1 MRGVCVICLVLCGMF
16 AAVCATGHSTPAVS
30 AQKIH
35 VSSVS
40 DISTSCGE
48 LLGLSEDISLSVD
61 PGSCVLYGSGLESYY
76 YLRVGELKSTGGAGE
91 PELPMKVIRLVIPGQ
106 NHVLG
111 VKVNSGSFAEFKEP
125 LRIVPVSQVAEW
137 RIGGSKPELIP
148 DPKIY
153 GSDSYFPGRLVSF
166 DWGCDNKNTYVYV
179 RIFPVQ
185 YRPLSGKAL
194 LLTEASVSVY
204 YTPRPSQPRA
214 SLAVPFDDQCVI
226 ICPDEFMVA
235 AETLEAFHEGQES
248 ITTYIA
254 TNEWI
259 DSTYTAVKD
268 TPPWDGYA
276 YEQPGTIQGYDYTL
290 AKKIVAFMRDTLAH
304 PNLRY
309 ISIIGDAEKVP
320 PSYYFKFGSG
330 SPVEGWIPSDLLY
343 VSPDFDY
350 VLNYCSGRIVASDIL
365 EATHAVMK
373 ARDWHASAA
382 WSWFKNTAVTG
393 GVPFD
398 TPYYIGELITSDVV
412 NRNAFN
418 GHDVTKLYYT
428 DNNFTESVCDDYLRG
443 DASEDCGIFFQIS
456 HGSGPAIYYDDG
468 SNITANELMAYP
480 AHTNVPIIASV
491 ACDCGAWDTDLVSAL
506 GFSMSFGEG
515 VLKSDAA
522 GIAYFGGARSNA
534 GSPSWYIDNGN
545 LIITRDWY
553 MSELLTYVWDAYHHG
568 APALGDMHWAAFDSF
583 LVNNDMSTYTW
594 NRKTYFEA
602 ILIGDPAL
610 QIPAQVSGSNYTLP
624 QLEAQNPE
632 YVNSTS
638 YPVFHNTAQ
647 ETILVVSNTD
657 SPGASIKLMDALTRS
672 TALDVENFPSGP
684 FEYEFTPGTGPRY
697 YLVRTVADDWKE
709 GWMYLYNGVLIA
721 VDGDT
726 LDWRRAGISPA
737 AEDPDDFEPQ
747 DLEITDLYVAND
759 GLYWYFGFPALW
771 ETMSHASYG
780 IALDYTGGGYV
791 GVQGTDRD
799 GLGNWITFDSTHAVD
814 AEVYVFPYYDF
825 GVILFWLGSG
835 WSSYYSIENMGGVM
849 MFDLDNAH
857 FCEIAIPNSVIG
869 DPDCI
874 DLTLFSSGMGN
885 FLNDWQPAQD
895 ASPSDPATYNTPH
908 WGQSWANTLTQFVR
922 VCKTGIEEQEGVML
936 RREAVFGLSQP
947 SPNPFRDVCSI
958 RFTVPNRGAVE
969 LNIYDSAGRLIS
981 TPIKGT
987 VAFGSHV
994 FYWDGTG
1001 PDGHKLPSGIYFA
1014 RLDFEGNSK
1023 TAKLLKLR

>member
-1 MRGVCVICLVLCGMF
+1 MTAVRLIALILCGML
-16 AAVCATGHSTPAVS
+16 AAVCAGGHSIPAVS
-30 AQKIH
+30 AQK
-35 VSSVS
+35 VDLLSVP
-40 DISTSCGE
+40 DISSSCGE
-48 LLGLSEDISLSVD
+48 FLGLVKNVEVSLD
-61 PGSCVLYGSGLESYY
+61 PGSCRLYGSGLEDYY
-76 YLRVGELKSTGGAGE
+76 YLKVGELKPTGGAGK
-91 PELPMKVIRLVIPGQ
+91 PELPMKVVKLVIPGQ
-106 NHVLG
+106 NRILG
-111 VKVNSGSFAEFKEP
+111 VKVNSGTFASFEKP
-125 LRIVPVSQVAEW
+125 LRIVPVPQVAEW
-137 RIGGSKPELIP
+137 RIGGGKPELIP
-148 DPKIY
+148 DPEIY
-153 GSDSYFPGRLVSF
+153 GSDAYFPGKLVSF

-179 RIFPVQ
+179 RVFPVQ
-185 YRPLSGKAL
+185 YRPLSGNAL
-194 LLTEASVSVY
+194 FLTEASVSVY
-204 YTPRPSQPRA
+204 YTPKSSQPRG
-214 SLAVPFDDQCVI
+214 SLAAPFDDQCVI
-226 ICPDEFMVA
+226 ICPDEFMAA
-235 AETLEAFHEGQES
+235 AETLEIFHESQEG
-248 ITTYIA
+248 ITTHIA

-259 DSTYTAVKD
+259 DLTYAAVPD
-268 TPPWDGYA
+268 TPQWDGYA
-276 YEQPGTIQGYDYTL
+276 YEQPGSIQGYDYTL

-365 EATHAVMK
+365 EAMHAVTK
-373 ARDWHASAA
+373 TRDWYSSAD

-398 TPYYIGELITSDVV
+398 TPYYIGELITSDAV

-418 GHDVTKLYYT
+418 GHVVSKLYYI

-443 DASEDCGIFFQIS
+443 DASGDCGIFYQIS

-468 SNITANELMAYP
+468 SNITAGELMSYP
-480 AHTNVPIIASV
+480 AHTNVPVIASV

-522 GIAYFGGARSNA
+522 GIGYFGGARSNA

-568 APALGDMHWAAFDSF
+568 APTLGEMHWAAYDSF
-583 LVNNDMSTYTW
+583 LINNDMSTYTW
-594 NRKTYFEA
+594 NRKTYFGA

-610 QIPAQVSGSNYTLP
+610 KVPGQISGSNYTLP

-638 YPVFHNTAQ
+638 YPVFHNTTQ
-647 ETILVVSNTD
+647 ETVSVVSNTD
-657 SPGASIKLMDALTRS
+657 SPGATTKLMDALARS
-672 TALDVENFPSGP
+672 TALDAENFSSGP
-684 FEYEFTPGTGPRY
+684 FEYNFTPGTGSKY

-721 VDGDT
+721 VDGDS
-726 LDWRRAGISPA
+726 LDWNRAGISPA

-771 ETMSHASYG
+771 DTMRRASYG
-780 IALDYTGGGYV
+780 IALDYSAGGYV
-791 GVQGTDRD
+791 GTQGTDRD
-799 GLGNWITFDSTHAVD
+799 GLGNWITFDSAHAVD
-814 AEVYVFPYYDF
+814 AEIYFFPYYDF

-835 WSSYYSIENMGGVM
+835 WSSYYYVEDMGGVM

-857 FCEIAIPNSVIG
+857 FGEIAIPNSLIG

-874 DLTLFSSGMGN
+874 DLILFSSGMGN

-908 WGQSWANTLTQFVR
+908 WGQGWANTLTQFLR
-922 VCKTGIEEQEGVML
+922 VCKTGIEE
-936 RREAVFGLSQP
+936 REDVISRADKVFAVSQP

-958 RFTVPNRGAVE
+958 RFTVPNKGAIK
-969 LNIYDSAGRLIS
+969 LNIYDSVGRLIS
-981 TPIKGT
+981 MPIKGT
-987 VAFGSHV
+987 VASGSHV
-994 FYWDGTG
+994 FHWDGTG
-1001 PDGHKLPSGIYFA
+1001 TNGESLANGIYFA
-1014 RLDFEGNSK
+1014 RLDFEGNSR
-1023 TAKLLKLR
+1023 TAKLLKLK